1 MLFLDELPLTFRLT
15 LRGPSCFPRAMH
27 TRFLPA
33 LAFLLSFT
41 ASAFAAKIELLA
53 GGGIRES
60 GAPATQCVLREP
72 FGTEFLPDGTLAI
85 VEMVSGNRLLRV
97 DKKGIMHVI
106 GGTGV
111 KGFSGDLGDARKAQF
126 NGVHNIAVTP
136 EGDIFLSDAWNYRV
150 RNIHGR
156 TGTITTFA
164 GTGKKG
170 FSGDGGPAVKAEFGT
185 VIQVAL
191 DPAAKNLYV
200 ADIDN
205 KRIRRIALDSGIVE
219 TVAGNGKAGKPAD
232 GAVAKSAPLSDPRA
246 VVAAADGSLYILER
260 NGNALRFVDATGKIK
275 TVAGTGAKGLS
286 GDGGP
291 ALEATMNGPKHLCL
305 DRDGS
310 VLIADAE
317 NQVVRR
323 YDPKTGLITRVA
335 GTGVKGN
342 AGLDGDPLA
351 CELARPHGVTITPD
365 GKLIITDSYNNR
377 VLRIVP

>member
-1 MLFLDELPLTFRLT
+1 
-15 LRGPSCFPRAMH
+15 MH

-33 LAFLLSFT
+33 LAFLFSLGAFT
-41 ASAFAAKIELLA
+41 FAGKIELVA
-53 GGGIRES
+53 GGGVRES

-72 FGTEFLPDGTLAI
+72 FGAEFLPDGTLAI
-85 VEMVSGNRLLRV
+85 IEMVSGNRLLRV
-97 DKKGIMHVI
+97 DKKGVMQVI

-136 EGDIFLSDAWNYRV
+136 DGDIFLSDAWNYRV
-150 RNIHGR
+150 RKIHGR

-170 FSGDGGPAVKAEFGT
+170 FSGDGGPAAKAEFGT

-191 DPAAKNLYV
+191 DPAAKHLYV

-205 KRIRRIALDSGIVE
+205 KRIRRIALDTGNVE

-232 GAVAKSAPLSDPRA
+232 GAAAKNAPLTDPRA

-260 NGNALRFVDATGKIK
+260 GGSALRFVDAAGKIK
-275 TVAGTGAKGLS
+275 TVAGTGKAGLS

-291 ALEATMNGPKHLCL
+291 ALEATLSGPKHLCL

-310 VLIADAE
+310 VIIADAE

-323 YDPKTGLITRVA
+323 YDPKTSIITRVA
-335 GTGVKGN
+335 GTGKKGD
-342 AGLDGDPLA
+342 AGLGGDPLA
-351 CELARPHGVTITPD
+351 CELARPHGVTIAPD

-377 VLRIVP
+377 VLQIVP